1 MNVTWFTGLQ
11 WAHPWAWGLAAL
23 PLAAAGLRLWR
34 ASRSRHDALA
44 YADAHLHPWAV
55 RAGSGA
61 QPVWRQVMQVLVG
74 LLLAAS
80 LAGPRLPL
88 ARTAGGPPQTRH
100 AVNVMVVLDASPGM
114 EAAGPDGV
122 SLMER
127 ARLALLDLLPHLR
140 GERLGLTVYGK
151 GAGELLPC
159 TDDMHIF
166 TLGVQQ
172 AGPELL
178 QASQSA
184 GLPGALELARRAL
197 LRTPGASRAVL
208 LIAGADP
215 ASPASARLQAQLRQ
229 QAVRLRADGVPVFAL
244 LLQQRSWFSRSAS
257 RLDADPIE
265 RLAQATGGMAVG
277 LDADPWPVLYG
288 DGLARLPSNPI
299 PPAALAGWRELY
311 GIPLLCA
318 MALTFLLAF
327 VDVRRGLGARASALA
342 LPIAVSCLLALPP
355 QPAHAQD
362 TDMQA
367 WPAWQAWCGGRY
379 AQAMRLY
386 AAIPGFHARMGEGGS
401 AYRLGAFGPALEA
414 YRRAMLDA
422 HTDVQRAQALFNLGN
437 AAFHLPGH
445 LREAIDAYRASL
457 VLAPADSATL
467 RNLRL
472 AEAQWSQE
480 HPESAITGIRKR
492 GPASHHDHF
501 GVDSGRPPSQM
512 DHKPEADSRFVASDQ
527 SLQAGGLLQQD
538 ELSRDSRHD
547 LSPPV
552 IDLQP
557 ALRKMQLLHD
567 HAAQLLGGLLEQ
579 DNRRAVLAVQSTP

>member
-1 MNVTWFTGLQ
+1 MNAAWFTGLQ
-11 WAHPWAWGLAAL
+11 WAHPWAWGLATL
-23 PLAAAGLRLWR
+23 PLAVEGLRLWR

-44 YADAHLHPWAV
+44 YADAHLHPWAI

-61 QPVWRQVMQVLVG
+61 RPVWRQGIQILVG

-88 ARTAGGPPQTRH
+88 ARTEGGPPQARH

-114 EAAGPDGV
+114 ETAGPDGV

-127 ARLALLDLLPHLR
+127 ARLALQDLLSRLR
-140 GERLGLTVYGK
+140 GERLGLIVYGK

-166 TLGVQQ
+166 TLVLQQ
-172 AGPELL
+172 AGPKLL
-178 QASQSA
+178 QASQNA
-184 GLPGALELARRAL
+184 GLPGALELARHTL
-197 LRTPGASRAVL
+197 LRTPGSSRAVL
-208 LIAGADP
+208 LIAGSDP
-215 ASPASARLQAQLRQ
+215 ASPASASLQTQLRQ
-229 QAVRLRADGVPVFAL
+229 QAVGLRADGIPVFSL
-244 LLQQRSWFSRSAS
+244 LLLQRSWFSRAASA
-257 RLDADPIE
+257 LDAGPLD
-265 RLAQATGGMAVG
+265 RLAQATGGSAVR
-277 LDADPWPVLYG
+277 LVADPWQVLYG

-299 PPAALAGWRELY
+299 PPAQLDGWRELY

-318 MALTFLLAF
+318 IILTLLLAF
-327 VDVRRGLGARASALA
+327 ADIGKSSRRGSALLLPVA
-342 LPIAVSCLLALPP
+342 LSCILAASPR
-355 QPAHAQD
+355 PAHAQAAD
-362 TDMQA
+362 KQA
-367 WPAWQAWCGGRY
+367 WSAWQAWRGGRY

-386 AAIPGFHARMGEGGS
+386 AALPGFDARMGEGGS
-401 AYRLGAFGPALEA
+401 AYRLGAFGPALAA

-422 HTDVQRAQALFNLGN
+422 ATDAQRAQALFNLGN
-437 AAFHLPGH
+437 AAFHIPGH

-457 VLAPADSATL
+457 VLVPGDSAAQ

-501 GVDSGRPPSQM
+501 GADNGRPPSQM
-512 DHKPEADSRFVASDQ
+512 DHKPEADARVAASDQ
-527 SLQAGGLLQQD
+527 SLPAGGRLQQG
-538 ELSRDSRHD
+538 ELSRDSHHG
-547 LSPPV
+547 LSLPPIV
-552 IDLQP
+552 DLQP

-579 DNRRAVLAVQSTP
+579 DNRRAMLAVQSTP